1 MTEKRVVIT
10 GMGLVCPV
18 GNNVEESWANIRAG
32 NSGIDW
38 ISLFDSDLVENRVAG
53 EVKDLDLVEKF
64 GKREMRRMDRAQ
76 MLALVAAE
84 EALNDASIEI
94 CDDNKYDVGV
104 VVGSGIGG
112 IVTVVQALKGFE
124 AKGHRGVS
132 PVIVPALLHDGISS
146 RVSMHFGLKGPN
158 YNITAACATSNNALG
173 DAADLIRMGRAK
185 MMVAGGSEACIM
197 PMVISGFNNMKVLT
211 NTEDIPEKASR
222 PFDAT
227 RDGFVAAEGAAL
239 LILEDLDHALAR
251 GVGIYAEL
259 TGYGHTS
266 DAFHVTAP
274 NPDGVDAAEAM
285 RRALKEARLV
295 PTDID
300 YINAHG
306 TGTQLNDKS
315 ETLAIKLALREQAYN
330 VPISS
335 TKSMTGHI
343 LGATAATE
351 AVFAIKAI
359 EDSFIP
365 PTINLETPD
374 PDCDLDYT
382 PKIGKS
388 ITRGSCA
395 QQLIW
400 FWRTQYSRG
409 HQPLSIVGCIQDSVI
424 CARISSK
431 AASASLRISSSLR
444 S

>member
-1 MTEKRVVIT
+1 MAEKRVVIT

-18 GNNVEESWANIRAG
+18 GNNVADAWAKIRAG
-32 NSGIDW
+32 ESGIDW
-38 ISLFDSDLVENRVAG
+38 ISLFDADLVENCVAG
-53 EVKDLDLVEKF
+53 EVKGLDLVAKF
-64 GKREMRRMDRAQ
+64 GRRQMRRMDRAQ

-84 EALNDASIEI
+84 EALADAGIVI
-94 CDDNKYDVGV
+94 TDDNKYDVGV

-112 IVTVVQALKGFE
+112 IVTVVQALQGFE
-124 AKGHRGVS
+124 SKGHRGVS

-158 YNITAACATSNNALG
+158 YNITAACATSNNSLG

-185 MMVAGGSEACIM
+185 VMVAGGSEACIM

-211 NTEDIPEKASR
+211 TTEAIPQKAAR

-239 LILEDLDHALAR
+239 LILEDLEHALAR
-251 GVGIYAEL
+251 GATIHAEL

-285 RRALKEARLV
+285 RRALQEAG
-295 PTDID
+295 IGAKQIS

-315 ETLAIKLALREQAYN
+315 ETLAIKHALGEAAYQI
-330 VPISS
+330 PISS

-343 LGATAATE
+343 LGATAAAE
-351 AVFAIKAI
+351 AIFSVKALH
-359 EDSFIP
+359 DNFIP
-365 PTINLETPD
+365 PTINLENPD
-374 PDCDLDYT
+374 PECDLDYT
-382 PKIGKS
+382 PLVG
-388 ITRGSCA
+388 
-395 QQLIW
+395 
-400 FWRTQYSRG
+400 TQRPLQHVLSNSFGFGGHNTAVVLSRY
-409 HQPLSIVGCIQDSVI
+409 D
-424 CARISSK
+424 
-431 AASASLRISSSLR
+431 
-444 S
+444 

>member
-1 MTEKRVVIT
+1 MADKRVVIT

-18 GNNVEESWANIRAG
+18 GNNVDDSWANIRAG

-38 ISLFDSDLVENRVAG
+38 ISLFDADLVENRVAG
-53 EVKDLDLVEKF
+53 EVKGLDLAEKF
-64 GKREMRRMDRAQ
+64 GRREMRRMDRAQ

-84 EALNDASIEI
+84 EALNDASIVISE
-94 CDDNKYDVGV
+94 DNQYDVGV

-112 IVTVVQALKGFE
+112 IVTVVQALQGFE

-158 YNITAACATSNNALG
+158 YNITAACATSNNSLG

-185 MMVAGGSEACIM
+185 VMVAGGSEACIM

-222 PFDAT
+222 PFDVS

-239 LILEDLDHALAR
+239 LILEDLAHAQER
-251 GVGIYAEL
+251 GAPIYAEL

-285 RRALKEARLV
+285 RRAMREANISAD
-295 PTDID
+295 DIS

-315 ETLAIKLALREQAYN
+315 ETLAIKQALGEDAYHI
-330 VPISS
+330 PISS

-343 LGATAATE
+343 LGATAAAE
-351 AVFAIKAI
+351 AIFSVKALQ
-359 EDSFIP
+359 DNFIP
-365 PTINLETPD
+365 PTINLDTPD

-382 PKIGKS
+382 PNVGVARPLEHVLSNSFGFGGHNTAVVI
-388 ITRGSCA
+388 
-395 QQLIW
+395 
-400 FWRTQYSRG
+400 SRY
-409 HQPLSIVGCIQDSVI
+409 
-424 CARISSK
+424 A
-431 AASASLRISSSLR
+431 
-444 S
+444 

>member
-1 MTEKRVVIT
+1 MAEKRVVIT
-10 GMGLVCPV
+10 GMGLVSPV
-18 GNNVEESWANIRAG
+18 GNNVEDSWANIRAG

-38 ISLFDSDLVENRVAG
+38 ISLFDADLVENRVAG
-53 EVKDLDLVEKF
+53 EVKDLDLVDKF
-64 GKREMRRMDRAQ
+64 GRRQMRRMDRAQ

-84 EALNDASIEI
+84 EALNDAGIEI
-94 CDDNKYDVGV
+94 TDDNKYDVGV

-112 IVTVVQALKGFE
+112 IVTVVQALQGFE

-158 YNITAACATSNNALG
+158 YNITAACATSNNSLG

-185 MMVAGGSEACIM
+185 VMVAGGSEACIM

-211 NTEDIPEKASR
+211 TTEDVPKKAAR
-222 PFDAT
+222 PFDVN

-239 LILEDLDHALAR
+239 LILEDLDHALER
-251 GVGIYAEL
+251 GVRIHAEL

-285 RRALKEARLV
+285 RRALQDAGISNRE
-295 PTDID
+295 IS

-315 ETLAIKLALREQAYN
+315 ETVAIKIALGEDAYQI
-330 VPISS
+330 PISS

-343 LGATAATE
+343 LGATAAAE
-351 AVFAIKAI
+351 AIFSIKAMH
-359 EDSFIP
+359 DNFVP
-365 PTINLETPD
+365 PTINLDTPD

-382 PKIGKS
+382 PHVGVARPVDHVMS
-388 ITRGSCA
+388 NSFGFGGHNTA
-395 QQLIW
+395 VVL
-400 FWRTQYSRG
+400 SRYE
-409 HQPLSIVGCIQDSVI
+409 
-424 CARISSK
+424 
-431 AASASLRISSSLR
+431 
-444 S
+444 

>member
-1 MTEKRVVIT
+1 MADKRVVIT

-18 GNNVEESWANIRAG
+18 GNNVDDSWSNIRAG

-38 ISLFDSDLVENRVAG
+38 ISLFDADLVENRVAG
-53 EVKDLDLVEKF
+53 EVKGLDLAGKF
-64 GKREMRRMDRAQ
+64 GRREMRRMDRAQ

-84 EALNDASIEI
+84 EALNDADIVI
-94 CDDNKYDVGV
+94 NKDNQYDVGV

-112 IVTVVQALKGFE
+112 IVTVVQALQGFE

-146 RVSMHFGLKGPN
+146 RVSMRFGLKGPN
-158 YNITAACATSNNALG
+158 YNITAACATSNNSLG

-211 NTEDIPEKASR
+211 NTEDVPEKAAR

-251 GVGIYAEL
+251 GVHIYAEL

-285 RRALKEARLV
+285 RRAMREA
-295 PTDID
+295 DIGAKD
-300 YINAHG
+300 ISYINAHG

-315 ETLAIKLALREQAYN
+315 ETLAIKQALAEDAYSI
-330 VPISS
+330 PISS

-343 LGATAATE
+343 LGATAAAE
-351 AVFAIKAI
+351 AIFSVKALQ
-359 EDSFIP
+359 DNFIP
-365 PTINLETPD
+365 PTINLLTPD

-382 PKIGKS
+382 PNAGLAKPLEHVLSNSFGFGGHNTAVVI
-388 ITRGSCA
+388 
-395 QQLIW
+395 
-400 FWRTQYSRG
+400 SRY
-409 HQPLSIVGCIQDSVI
+409 
-424 CARISSK
+424 AE
-431 AASASLRISSSLR
+431 
-444 S
+444 

>member
-1 MTEKRVVIT
+1 MAEKRVVIT

-18 GNNVEESWANIRAG
+18 GNNVDESWARIRAG
-32 NSGIDW
+32 VSGIDW
-38 ISLFDSDLVENRVAG
+38 ISLFDADLVENRVAG
-53 EVKDLDLVEKF
+53 EVKDLDLVGKF
-64 GKREMRRMDRAQ
+64 GRREMRRMDRAQ

-84 EALNDASIEI
+84 EALNDAGVAITDE
-94 CDDNKYDVGV
+94 NKYDVGV

-112 IVTVVQALKGFE
+112 IVTVVQALQGFQSR
-124 AKGHRGVS
+124 GHRGVS

-211 NTEDIPEKASR
+211 NTEDVPEKAAR

-239 LILEDLDHALAR
+239 LILEDLEHALAR
-251 GVGIYAEL
+251 GATIHAEL

-285 RRALKEARLV
+285 RRALREAG
-295 PTDID
+295 ISGQEIS

-315 ETLAIKLALREQAYN
+315 ETLAIKQALAEDAYN
-330 VPISS
+330 IPISS

-343 LGATAATE
+343 LGATASAE
-351 AVFAIKAI
+351 AIFCIKALQ
-359 EDSFIP
+359 DGFIP
-365 PTINLETPD
+365 PTINLEHPD
-374 PDCDLDYT
+374 PECDLDYT
-382 PKIGKS
+382 PNVGVAKPLEHVLSNSFGFGGHN
-388 ITRGSCA
+388 TA
-395 QQLIW
+395 VVL
-400 FWRTQYSRG
+400 SRF
-409 HQPLSIVGCIQDSVI
+409 D
-424 CARISSK
+424 
-431 AASASLRISSSLR
+431 
-444 S
+444 

>member
-1 MTEKRVVIT
+1 MSMADKRVVIT
-10 GMGLVCPV
+10 GMGLVCPC
-18 GNNVEESWANIRAG
+18 GNNVDDAWANVRAG
-32 NSGIDW
+32 KSGIDW
-38 ISLFDSDLVENRVAG
+38 ITLFDTDLVENRVAG
-53 EVKDLDLVEKF
+53 EVKELDLIAKF
-64 GKREMRRMDRAQ
+64 GKRQVRRMDRAQ

-84 EALNDASIEI
+84 EALNDAQITIDE
-94 CDDNKYDVGV
+94 DNKYDVGV

-112 IVTVVQALKGFE
+112 IVTVVQALQGFE

-158 YNITAACATSNNALG
+158 YNITAACATSNNSLG

-211 NTEDIPEKASR
+211 NTEDIPDKAAR
-222 PFDAT
+222 PFDAN

-239 LILEDLDHALAR
+239 LILEDLDHALER
-251 GVGIYAEL
+251 GVHIYAEF

-285 RRALKEARLV
+285 RRAMREAKLE
-295 PTDID
+295 PDGID

-315 ETLAIKLALREQAYN
+315 ETLAIKRALGEQAYN
-330 VPISS
+330 VSISS

-351 AVFAIKAI
+351 AIFAVKSIK
-359 EDSFIP
+359 DNFIP

-382 PKIGKS
+382 PTEGKS
-388 ITRGSCA
+388 QPVNHVLSNSFGFGGHNTAVVI
-395 QQLIW
+395 
-400 FWRTQYSRG
+400 SRY
-409 HQPLSIVGCIQDSVI
+409 Q
-424 CARISSK
+424 
-431 AASASLRISSSLR
+431 
-444 S
+444 

>member
-1 MTEKRVVIT
+1 MAEKRVVIT

-18 GNNVEESWANIRAG
+18 GNNVADSWANIRAG
-32 NSGIDW
+32 VSGIDW
-38 ISLFDSDLVENRVAG
+38 ISLFDADLVENCVAG
-53 EVKDLDLVEKF
+53 EVKQLDLVARF
-64 GKREMRRMDRAQ
+64 GRRDMRRMDRAQ

-84 EALNDASIEI
+84 EALGDAGIVI
-94 CDDNKYDVGV
+94 TDANKYDVGV

-112 IVTVVQALKGFE
+112 IVTVVQALQGFE

-158 YNITAACATSNNALG
+158 YNITAACATSNNSLG

-185 MMVAGGSEACIM
+185 VMVAGGSEACIM

-211 NTEDIPEKASR
+211 TTEAVPQKAAR

-239 LILEDLDHALAR
+239 LILEDLAHALAR
-251 GVGIYAEL
+251 GATIHAEL

-285 RRALKEARLV
+285 RRALREANIGA
-295 PTDID
+295 TQIS

-315 ETLAIKLALREQAYN
+315 ETLAIKHALGEAAYQI
-330 VPISS
+330 PISS

-343 LGATAATE
+343 LGATAAAE
-351 AVFAIKAI
+351 AIFSIKALH
-359 EDSFIP
+359 DNFIP
-365 PTINLETPD
+365 PTINLENPD
-374 PDCDLDYT
+374 PECDLDYT
-382 PKIGKS
+382 PLVGKERPLQHVLS
-388 ITRGSCA
+388 NSFGFGGHNTA
-395 QQLIW
+395 VVL
-400 FWRTQYSRG
+400 SRY
-409 HQPLSIVGCIQDSVI
+409 D
-424 CARISSK
+424 
-431 AASASLRISSSLR
+431 
-444 S
+444 